1 MTLLKTAEEVS
12 DVAFGFMA
20 SKALFT
26 AIHFNLFSH
35 LDLGRMT
42 AQQAAVKM
50 GIHVDR
56 ATTLMTALTTVGLLG
71 RDGESYFNAP
81 AAEAFLVSGAKY
93 DFSDYLSQQVD
104 RQMYGLLDQIED
116 AMADKLPEEAIGSYA
131 QWMSDPEQARIY
143 SESQHAGSLGP
154 ARTLARSLDLSDAQ
168 QMLDIGGGTGAYAIT
183 LCKENPSLKATVID
197 FPNVAE
203 LGEKY
208 VADAGLTDRVN
219 YVPGDLL
226 DTDWPD
232 GQDIVLMSY
241 IFSSVPG
248 ERIAELVANAAR
260 VLKPG
265 GRLIVHDF
273 MVEPDRSGPKLAA
286 LWQFQHTAF
295 NPHARSVSTDW
306 AADTISAAGFSQP
319 SVEPMIPGMTSV
331 VSALRQAA

>member
-1 MTLLKTAEEVS
+1 MPLLKTAEEVS

-35 LDLGRMT
+35 LDKGRMT
-42 AQQAAVKM
+42 AQQAAAKM
-50 GIHVDR
+50 GIHEDR

-71 RDGESYFNAP
+71 RDGDKYYNAP

-93 DFSDYLSQQVD
+93 DFSDYLSEQVD
-104 RQMYGLLDQIED
+104 RQMYGLLDQVEE
-116 AMADKLPEEAIGSYA
+116 AMADKLPADAIGSYA
-131 QWMSDPEQARIY
+131 QWMSDPEQARLY

-154 ARTLARSLDLSDAQ
+154 ARTLARSLDLADAD
-168 QMLDIGGGTGAYAIT
+168 QMLDVGGGTGAYAIT
-183 LCKENPSLKATVID
+183 LCKENPNLSATVID
-197 FPNVAE
+197 FPNVAD
-203 LGEKY
+203 LGRQY
-208 VADAGLTDRVN
+208 VAEAGLDDRVN
-219 YVPGDLL
+219 YVAGDLL
-226 DTDWPD
+226 DTEWPD

-248 ERIAELVANAAR
+248 ERIAGLVDNAAS

-295 NPHARSVSTDW
+295 NPHARSVPTDW
-306 AADTISAAGFSQP
+306 AAETISEAGFDQTE
-319 SVEPMIPGMTSV
+319 VKPMIPGMTSV
-331 VSALRQAA
+331 ISAIRQAA

>member
-1 MTLLKTAEEVS
+1 MPLLTTAEEVS

-35 LDLGRMT
+35 LDKSRMT
-42 AQQAAVKM
+42 AQQAAAKM
-50 GIHVDR
+50 GIHEDR

-71 RDGESYFNAP
+71 RDGDTYFNAP

-104 RQMYGLLDQIED
+104 RQMYGLLDQVED
-116 AMADKLPEEAIGSYA
+116 AMADKLPDDAIGSYA

-154 ARTLARSLDLSDAQ
+154 ARTLARSLDLAEAD
-168 QMLDIGGGTGAYAIT
+168 QMLDVGGGTGAYAIT
-183 LCKENPSLKATVID
+183 LCKENPNLNATVID
-197 FPNVAE
+197 FPNVAD
-203 LGEKY
+203 LGRQY
-208 VADAGLTDRVN
+208 VAEAGLDDRVN
-219 YVPGDLL
+219 YVAGDLL
-226 DTDWPD
+226 DTEWPD

-248 ERIAELVANAAR
+248 ERIAGLVDHAAS

-306 AADTISAAGFSQP
+306 AAETISEAGFSKTE
-319 SVEPMIPGMTSV
+319 VKPMIPGMTSV
-331 VSALRQAA
+331 ISAVREAA